1 MAININKLREV
12 AINSLHESYK
22 VHENLGMAGEE
33 IINKNQFG
41 DTAVKADI
49 ECEKI
54 VINYLKKQKVP
65 IRIISEEHGTTDLC
79 DEPIYLGIL
88 DGIDGSKVYKENRGK
103 GRYGTM
109 LGIFNN
115 LDPIYNDYIF
125 GGIMEHFT
133 NRLFYS
139 MKDQGCFV
147 IENNKDKK
155 IEVSNCSN
163 LDSNTRIY
171 ADTNFDL
178 ALNSTFI
185 KDTYISKLGEYK
197 ITGCDSTATHYIDL
211 ATGKVDLVLEC
222 TRKGNLEMA
231 IGYGFIKEAGGVMM
245 GDEGEDIG
253 NKKYLEYAQ
262 DRHAANISAATIKL
276 VRELINKIK

>member
-1 MAININKLREV
+1 MNKSKMKEIAINTLYK
-12 AINSLHESYK
+12 SYK
-22 VHENLGMAGEE
+22 VHESLGKSGEK

-41 DTAVKADI
+41 DTAVRADV
-49 ECEKI
+49 ECEEAI
-54 VINYLKKQKVP
+54 INYLKKQKVP
-65 IRIISEEHGTTDLC
+65 IRIISEEHGKIDLN
-79 DEPIYLGIL
+79 DKPIYLGIL

-109 LGIFNN
+109 LGIFSN

-125 GGIMEHFT
+125 GGIMEHST

-139 MKDQGCFV
+139 MKDRGCFV
-147 IENNKDKK
+147 RENNKDKK

-185 KDTYISKLGEYK
+185 KDTYISKLKEYK

-211 ATGKVDLVLEC
+211 VSGKVDLVLEC

-231 IGYGFIKEAGGVMM
+231 IGYGFVKEAGGVMM

-253 NKKYLEYAQ
+253 KRKYLKYAQ
-262 DRHAANISAATIKL
+262 DKYVANISASTM
-276 VRELINKIK
+276 ELIKELIEKIK